1 MKIMSKFLITFM
13 SSGAL
18 TVEADNEETARA
30 IFENNMR
37 EKAAEELK
45 LNGIDITEVSET
57 PDD

>member
-1 MKIMSKFLITFM
+1 MSKFLITFR

-18 TVEADNEETARA
+18 TVEADSEETARA